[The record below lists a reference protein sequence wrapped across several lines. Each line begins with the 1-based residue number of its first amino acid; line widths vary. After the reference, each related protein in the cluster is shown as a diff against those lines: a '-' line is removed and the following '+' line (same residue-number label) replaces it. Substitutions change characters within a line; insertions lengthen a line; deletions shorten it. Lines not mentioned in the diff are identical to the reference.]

1 MRITIDTATDTP
13 EQIEKA
19 IEFLRHV
26 SGKEEPLRY
35 VSGKEEPSAEVGG
48 DAMMSMFGDSSPN
61 DTEQESEAD
70 DTQAEKVE
78 SLDLQPY

>member
-26 SGKEEPLRY
+26 SGK
-35 VSGKEEPSAEVGG
+35 VEPSPEVGG
-48 DAMMSMFGDSSPN
+48 DAMMSMFGDSSA
-61 DTEQESEAD
+61 SEPSAD
-70 DTQAEKVE
+70 DEPKKEKVE